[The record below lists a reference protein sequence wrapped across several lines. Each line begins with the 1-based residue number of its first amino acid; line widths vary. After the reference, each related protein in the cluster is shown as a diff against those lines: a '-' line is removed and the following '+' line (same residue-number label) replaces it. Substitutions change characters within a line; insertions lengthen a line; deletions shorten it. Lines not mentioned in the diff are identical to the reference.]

1 MFDFQLGAEWYFLE
15 HWNMSMSLIYHRWST
30 YTRENVFKMLGF
42 SCWGA
47 FKKQNPQREK
57 IAVSTYFKS
66 DAGSDS
72 ISVYT
77 VGVLNVVDVV
87 VQMPRTQMTTIFEG
101 QPPKTRPFP
110 FETRAIWVPGIY
122 ISCSPRVYLFSCHC
136 ERCLETTGGFSSATS
151 KGQDTT
157 RVQRAESGIYEY
169 VVSWSPVY
177 D

>member
-1 MFDFQLGAEWYFLE
+1 MLNGISWNIGTCPCLKSSTDGPLTPVKTCLRCWVSAAEVLSKNKIHSVKKLQFPHILKVTQDPTAFLCIQLA
-15 HWNMSMSLIYHRWST
+15 S
-30 YTRENVFKMLGF
+30 
-42 SCWGA
+42 
-47 FKKQNPQREK
+47 
-57 IAVSTYFKS
+57 
-66 DAGSDS
+66 
-72 ISVYT
+72 
-77 VGVLNVVDVV
+77 GVLNVV
-87 VQMPRTQMTTIFEG
+87 VQIPRTQMTTIFEG

-169 VVSWSPVY
+169 VVS
-177 D
+177 